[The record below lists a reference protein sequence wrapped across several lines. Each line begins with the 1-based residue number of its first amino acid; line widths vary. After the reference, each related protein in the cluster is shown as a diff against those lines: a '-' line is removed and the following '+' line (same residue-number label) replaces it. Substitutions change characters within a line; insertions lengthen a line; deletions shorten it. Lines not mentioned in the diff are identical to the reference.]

1 MKEKLLVASLLL
13 CLSFFIHTKAT
24 LTNTSLSGVD
34 KGDFACYEMYAV
46 FTSSD
51 PYAVI
56 EVPEYEQNNTDLAR
70 IDITEVFGPVI
81 HQVYTIHIKNE
92 SETFEL
98 KIDLDPSNT
107 SSQNLSALGIPIC
120 PANLEVGNPLPTV
133 ELAVEET
140 LIRIYPSGEREINH
154 VSWNSTLDYGDCYFD
169 KKTGM
174 LVELNRTHFYVN
186 PITDEVVE
194 KVDIVK
200 MTNSSF
206 WWVSDSSLSSIL
218 DYVGMVLILGVF
230 LYSSICNK
238 HLVRYQKVNDG
249 EAEHAG
255 NSTGYSFLLYGSLS

>member
-1 MKEKLLVASLLL
+1 MKEKLIVASLLL
-13 CLSFFIHTKAT
+13 FLSFFIHTKAT

-51 PYAVI
+51 PHAVI
-56 EVPEYEQNNTDLAR
+56 KVPEYEQNNTDRVR
-70 IDITEVFGPVI
+70 IDITAVSGTVI
-81 HQVYTIHIKNE
+81 HQVYTIHFENE
-92 SETFEL
+92 SETFKL

-107 SSQNLSALGIPIC
+107 SSQNLSDLGIPIC
-120 PANLEVGNPLPTV
+120 PANLEVGNTLPTV

-154 VSWNSTLDYGDCYFD
+154 VSWNSTLDYGKCYFD

-174 LVELNRTHFYVN
+174 LVELNRTHSYAN

-206 WWVSDSSLSSIL
+206 WWISDSSLSSIL
-218 DYVGMVLILGVF
+218 DYIVMVIILGAF
-230 LYSSICNK
+230 LYASLCHRHS
-238 HLVRYQKVNDG
+238 VRCQKANNG

-255 NSTGYSFLLYGSLS
+255 NPTCYSFLL